1 MTTRQNAIMGQLE
14 SNIIQNVSHELRTP
28 LNIILSVSDLMNQGY
43 FGVLAPEQKD
53 AVVTIV
59 THVKQLNH
67 LVEQLGILMEIDEG
81 TYEGY
86 EEPLDFTEIVAHVI
100 EEKTAAFEDANLFLN
115 TEIGS
120 QTLAVLG
127 HAHHLEE
134 AVACLLDNALK
145 FTPQDGSVYV
155 RLQAN
160 DDEVILEVEDTGIG
174 IPEGETEKIFS
185 RFYQIDDSITR
196 QYGGIGLGLSLVK
209 SVVQNHEGEIKVT
222 SQVGQGSRFTLKLPK
237 LSKEKIDQVPSI
249 YQQPQRRILVVD
261 DEKNVT
267 MFLKDGLEAL
277 PNCTVDVAHD
287 GEEALEILKKDSF
300 DLMFTDYK
308 MPGIDGMSLA
318 ERVREVYPEI
328 KIIMITAYYNQEL
341 LEEAQTSIRHI
352 LEKPVKLAEI
362 RNIVQETLEHLE
374 SK

>member
-1 MTTRQNAIMGQLE
+1 MDRFE

-28 LNIILSVSDLMNQGY
+28 LNIILSLSDLMNQGY

-59 THVKQLNH
+59 THVKQLSH
-67 LVEQLGILMEIDEG
+67 LVEQLGILMEIDAG

-100 EEKTAAFEDANLFLN
+100 EEKRPAFEDADLFLN
-115 TEIGS
+115 SQIGDK
-120 QTLAVLG
+120 TLAVLG

-145 FTPQDGSVYV
+145 FTPQGGSVHV
-155 RLQAN
+155 RLGAG
-160 DDEVILEVEDTGIG
+160 DGGVILEVEDTGIG
-174 IPEGETEKIFS
+174 IPAEETEKIFS

-209 SVVQNHEGEIKVT
+209 SVAENHEGEIGVT
-222 SQVGQGSRFTLKLPK
+222 SQVGDGSRFTLTLPK
-237 LSKEKIDQVPSI
+237 LSQDKIDQVPPI

-277 PNCTVDVAHD
+277 PNCTVEVAND
-287 GEEALEILKKDSF
+287 GEEALEILKKGSF
-300 DLMFTDYK
+300 DLVFTDYK

-318 ERVREVYPEI
+318 ERVREYYPDI
-328 KIIMITAYYNQEL
+328 KIIMVTAYYSQEL
-341 LEEAQTSIRHI
+341 LEEAQTSVRHI
-352 LEKPVKLAEI
+352 LEKPVQLAEI
-362 RNIVQETLEHLE
+362 RNIVQETLEQLE